1 LPVNAGPL
9 AGSGMATT
17 AAAAAMP
24 RAAVTSGD
32 ETSVRVEL

>member
-1 LPVNAGPL
+1 
-9 AGSGMATT
+9 MATT